1 MAICKEGTYVYEK
14 RKLYVH
20 IIKTLL
26 TICTYSDKVYLCQGI
41 AEAFTVNQRIFK
53 VFGNAFLHT

>member
-1 MAICKEGTYVYEK
+1 MKMV
-14 RKLYVH
+14 
-20 IIKTLL
+20 L
-26 TICTYSDKVYLCQGI
+26 TICTYSDMVYTCQGI